1 MSSQHGPDRHRW
13 LISYA
18 DYMTLLCAFFI
29 MLYALELMDQ
39 KTSKAVQDVL
49 DGMFSVNAPQF
60 LPNPPESVSPL
71 DASNGLMPLY
81 TEIKQQLQVY
91 IDSDQLDVEIDG
103 DWIRM
108 RLPSDML
115 FSAGDWEISDVK
127 MDQLAAVANIIR
139 PIPNEINVEGH
150 TDDVPVQT
158 SAIVS
163 NWDLSALRAVAVV
176 RALELYGVAPQR
188 MAAMGFGYQRPLV
201 VNNSDDN
208 RRANRRVEI
217 LIRQGDA
224 NQPWAR
230 EDSQQ

>member
-1 MSSQHGPDRHRW
+1 MNNHGPDRVRW

-71 DASNGLMPLY
+71 DNQNGLMPLY

-91 IDSDQLDVEIDG
+91 IDSDQLDVEIEG
-103 DWIRM
+103 EWIRM
-108 RLPSDML
+108 RLPADML
-115 FSAGDWEISDVK
+115 FSAGDWEISDSK
-127 MDQLAAVANIIR
+127 MDQLAAVANILR

-150 TDDVPVQT
+150 TDDVPLAQSV
-158 SAIVS
+158 IVS
-163 NWDLSALRAVAVV
+163 NWDLSALRAVAVI

-188 MAAMGFGYQRPLV
+188 MAAMGFGYHRPLV
-201 VNNSDDN
+201 ANTSAAN
-208 RRANRRVEI
+208 RAENRRVEI
-217 LIRQGDA
+217 LIRQGDIY
-224 NQPWAR
+224 QPWSR
-230 EDSQQ
+230 EDAQQ

>member
-1 MSSQHGPDRHRW
+1 MSNHGPDRVRW

-60 LPNPPESVSPL
+60 LPNPPDSVSPL
-71 DASNGLMPLY
+71 QDQNGLMPLY
-81 TEIKQQLQVY
+81 KEIKQQLQVY
-91 IDSDQLDVEIDG
+91 IDSDQLDVEIDAE
-103 DWIRM
+103 WIRM

-115 FSAGDWEISDVK
+115 FSAGDWEISDAK
-127 MDQLAAVANIIR
+127 MDQLAAVANILR

-150 TDDVPVQT
+150 TDDVPLGQSV
-158 SAIVS
+158 IVS
-163 NWDLSALRAVAVV
+163 NWDLSALRAVAVI

-188 MAAMGFGYQRPLV
+188 MAAMGFGYHRPLV
-201 VNNSDDN
+201 SNTSAVN
-208 RRANRRVEI
+208 RAENRRVEI
-217 LIRQGDA
+217 LIRQGDIY
-224 NQPWAR
+224 QPWSR
-230 EDSQQ
+230 EDAQQ